1 MNLKSLTGSVLLLS
15 AVALTGCA
23 SNGGYYD
30 DGYGSND
37 SRYQGSQPQYRREY
51 CDNCG
56 TVVGIER
63 VAVRNNQV
71 GGGTVLGAIIG
82 GALGNQVGKGDGRK
96 AATIAG
102 AVIGGAVGHEAEKD
116 GRPTRRG
123 FEISVRMEDGRVAR
137 FLQPDPFGLRQG
149 DRVVIVNGQ
158 VQRERS

>member
-1 MNLKSLTGSVLLLS
+1 MNLKLLTSTLLLS
-15 AVALTGCA
+15 AAALLTGCA
-23 SNGGYYD
+23 SNGGYYS
-30 DGYGSND
+30 DGYGSYD
-37 SRYQGSQPQYRREY
+37 SRYQGSQPQYGREY
-51 CDNCG
+51 CANCG

-63 VAVRNNQV
+63 VAVRNNQA
-71 GGGTVLGAIIG
+71 GGGTLLGAIVG

-102 AVIGGAVGHEAEKD
+102 AVIGGAIGHEAEKD

-123 FEISVRMEDGRVAR
+123 FEISVRMQDGRVAR